1 MKMGKIEKKRERLKE
16 RIKFLEDQLVDHLT
30 RKSSNVREINVG
42 EQQEKIKQLTK
53 ELSELK

>member
-1 MKMGKIEKKRERLKE
+1 MGKIEKKRERLKE

-30 RKSSNVREINVG
+30 RKTSNVREINVG

-53 ELSELK
+53 ELNELK